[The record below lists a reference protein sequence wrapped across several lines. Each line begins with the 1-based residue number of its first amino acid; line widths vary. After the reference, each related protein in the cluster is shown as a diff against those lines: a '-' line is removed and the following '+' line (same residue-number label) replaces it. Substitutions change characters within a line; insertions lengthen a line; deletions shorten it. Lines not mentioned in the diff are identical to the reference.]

1 MLNLNLE
8 GRIQE
13 CRCTTP
19 GNLEREAFCI
29 VEIYGIVV
37 KMLWNYLKLN
47 DNSILSLKSCFSCTI
62 LQWCLYSSDP
72 EAFSVCPLSEYTNK
86 WIKWFTWCL
95 LCRRDVVVCSVH
107 YAFLLRCVC
116 GSHFVWL
123 CAFGFCSLLS
133 ITLVFSWLQQHWPDV
148 SYTAVLSDHRS
159 HTCII
164 YGYKYN
170 VCAHAKCKPLLSL
183 APDPTICTSWLWG

>member
-86 WIKWFTWCL
+86 WTKCVHDV
-95 LCRRDVVVCSVH
+95 CCADVVLWSVSVH
-107 YAFLLRCVC
+107 YVFLLRYVHVHVHD
-116 GSHFVWL
+116 GHLFSFVHL
-123 CAFGFCSLLS
+123 VFALLS
-133 ITLVFSWLQQHWPDV
+133 WLPQ
-148 SYTAVLSDHRS
+148 YS
-159 HTCII
+159 H
-164 YGYKYN
+164 GYN
-170 VCAHAKCKPLLSL
+170 STDQLPHILLYCHQF
-183 APDPTICTSWLWG
+183 PGHI